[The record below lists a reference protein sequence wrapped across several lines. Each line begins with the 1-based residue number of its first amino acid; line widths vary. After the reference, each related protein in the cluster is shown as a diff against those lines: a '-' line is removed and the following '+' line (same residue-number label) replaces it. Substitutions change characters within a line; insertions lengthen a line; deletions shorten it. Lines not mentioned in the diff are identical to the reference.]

1 MTLDNSWSFEE
12 LTPSQTSYIT
22 HSYHRYPAK
31 FIPQLAA
38 RVILENSLPGD
49 LVCDPF
55 MGSATTLVEAIVH
68 DRKAYGTDINP
79 VAALIAR
86 AKTTPLAPVLLK
98 KEVEEILSDLYLIIE
113 TDHKQRRLIDYQGK
127 PFEIKTL
134 DHQRID
140 YWFPEKQKHHLAIIL
155 SRISA
160 VKDQKIRDFLLCG
173 FSLMHTKLSLPK

>member
-86 AKTTPLAPVLLK
+86 AKTTPIAPLLLK
-98 KEVEEILSDLYLIIE
+98 KEVEEKAAYKLPREAFRDKNTGSPTYRLLVSRETKTPPSDH
-113 TDHKQRRLIDYQGK
+113 T
-127 PFEIKTL
+127 F
-134 DHQRID
+134 
-140 YWFPEKQKHHLAIIL
+140 
-155 SRISA
+155 
-160 VKDQKIRDFLLCG
+160 KD
-173 FSLMHTKLSLPK
+173 

>member
-86 AKTTPLAPVLLK
+86 AKTTPIAPVLLK

-140 YWFPEKQKHHLAIIL
+140 YWFPEKQ
-155 SRISA
+155 
-160 VKDQKIRDFLLCG
+160 
-173 FSLMHTKLSLPK
+173 